1 MSIPSLA
8 ADPEVEALVARAV
21 AAQQYFASWT
31 EARVDAL
38 LQDIAECVAERAE
51 HLAAAAVAE
60 TGIGNVPDKT
70 IKNRFASLGVY
81 RALAGKPGAGLL
93 QCAADQR
100 AAEIASPVGVI
111 LGLIPMTSPA
121 ATFVSKT
128 LIALKERNAL
138 ILSCHRNALTVG
150 NQTGQL
156 IQQALQRHGA
166 PLDLVQ
172 WVREPASRAR
182 TMQLHAPQ
190 GHRLDSRHRRE

>member
-81 RALAGKPGAGLL
+81 RALAGKPGNT
-93 QCAADQR
+93 CTPS
-100 AAEIASPVGVI
+100 ASAC
-111 LGLIPMTSPA
+111 SA
-121 ATFVSKT
+121 S
-128 LIALKERNAL
+128 
-138 ILSCHRNALTVG
+138 
-150 NQTGQL
+150 
-156 IQQALQRHGA
+156 QRHKL
-166 PLDLVQ
+166 PS
-172 WVREPASRAR
+172 EPV
-182 TMQLHAPQ
+182 
-190 GHRLDSRHRRE
+190 